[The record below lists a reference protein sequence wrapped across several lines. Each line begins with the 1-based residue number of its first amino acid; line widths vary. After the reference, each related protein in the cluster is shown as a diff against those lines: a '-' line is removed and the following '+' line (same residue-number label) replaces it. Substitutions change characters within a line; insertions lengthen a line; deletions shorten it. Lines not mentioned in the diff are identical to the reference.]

1 MRIHGVDNIAPQPLV
16 SHDAVNGKI
25 LTTQQIRTRAARR
38 ALAVRGMMEAV
49 TWSFIPDR
57 HAKLFGGGEANL
69 KLSNPIAADMT
80 SMRPSLLP
88 GLLAA
93 AQRNADKGIA
103 DVALFEVSGTYEG
116 DTPDSQRRVAAG
128 VRRGTARLEG
138 AGRHWAGN
146 ADNVGVFDAKAD
158 AFAVLEAAGA
168 AGRQAAGRGRRSGLV
183 SSGPFGNH
191 QARAEDRARALRRVP
206 SEDAGRA
213 RRFRRAGRLRSLSR
227 RHPRAEAEADAHQ
240 AEARPVA
247 VPGGAGA
254 TSPSW
259 STSGSRPAR

>member
-1 MRIHGVDNIAPQPLV
+1 
-16 SHDAVNGKI
+16 
-25 LTTQQIRTRAARR
+25 
-38 ALAVRGMMEAV
+38 
-49 TWSFIPDR
+49 
-57 HAKLFGGGEANL
+57 
-69 KLSNPIAADMT
+69 
-80 SMRPSLLP
+80 MRPSLLP

-93 AQRNADKGIA
+93 AQRNADKGIG

-128 VRRGTARLEG
+128 VRRGTAKLEG

-146 ADNVGVFDAKAD
+146 AGTVGVFDAKAD

-168 AGRQAAGRGRRSGLV
+168 PVDKLQVEAGGPGWYHPGRSGTIKLGPKTVLGHFGEFHPKTLEALDV
-183 SSGPFGNH
+183 SG
-191 QARAEDRARALRRVP
+191 ALAGFEVYL
-206 SEDAGRA
+206 DAI
-213 RRFRRAGRLRSLSR
+213 
-227 RHPRAEAEADAHQ
+227 PEPKAEADAHQ